1 MSNPKSREERE
12 AFIEKSRKKLQGFL
26 NYGFIVKSSGKEYTS
41 SNEVAK
47 CLEQGETFAL
57 TIPPDDCVCL
67 QSSEMGYKLLKPYL
81 KDQLH
86 IQQKSSKTHY
96 LLFSAENKEQLE
108 EIFSKPNSDLQLQN
122 TFELQFTKY
131 TLPTYSNTA
140 KLYSVENA
148 PFLTTKALNKI
159 KEIFNKVTDAND
171 TYFLLSNSISYTYN
185 MPMTILRK
193 LGENV
198 ISLKALTLLEL
209 ILIYATNSSCLF
221 RQQNDEVKP
230 FIIPEDFFNLDD
242 FKLNQSKEEI
252 SESLKELKMIGLINS
267 YENLEDSF
275 VIKSNTIGN
284 SIKQYTYKQELHHYS
299 DMGIQQRPYV
309 YTFINYLRYVKN
321 ISRRIVSKDS
331 LGVEKQKIEK
341 AEVLTI
347 SFEGLLYN
355 LELEDYIHDYAR
367 LATILDVLLMVGREY
382 KLLLPQ
388 TKFQNINKN
397 AAKYLLTHR
406 DKLHEIF
413 VLNPNEPQKEESKN
427 TCGTAYFIMSDV
439 NGRNIIQR

>member
-1 MSNPKSREERE
+1 MSNPKSREEKE

-47 CLEQGETFAL
+47 CLEQGETFTL

-81 KDQLH
+81 KDQLQ
-86 IQQKSSKTHY
+86 IEQKSSKTHY

-108 EIFSKPNSDLQLQN
+108 EIFSKPNSDLQLLN

-148 PFLTTKALNKI
+148 PLLTPKALNKI
-159 KEIFNKVTDAND
+159 KEIFNKVTDSNN

-242 FKLNQSKEEI
+242 FKLSQSKEEI
-252 SESLKELKMIGLINS
+252 PKSLEELKTIGLINS

-275 VIKSNTIGN
+275 VIKSNTIGS
-284 SIKQYTYKQELHHYS
+284 SIKQYSYKQELHHYS

-355 LELEDYIHDYAR
+355 LELVDIIHDRNR
-367 LATILDVLLMVGREY
+367 LATILQVLLLAGI
-382 KLLLPQ
+382 KQGLLLPQ
-388 TKFQNINKN
+388 TKFQNIDKN
-397 AAKYLLTHR
+397 VVKYLLTHR
-406 DKLHEIF
+406 DKLHEVFI
-413 VLNPNEPQKEESKN
+413 LNPNTPQKREDNKN
-427 TCGTAYFIMSDV
+427 SSGTAYFTSDV
-439 NGRNIIQR
+439 NGRNIVQR